1 MRRLSIVWWSKWI
14 RIENAISMDTITSF
28 SVSILV
34 EQKII
39 VKLKQMD
46 GDNKRQTN
54 TDDTWVD
61 GCCCGCFCGVN

>member
-14 RIENAISMDTITSF
+14 RIENEISMDTITSF

-61 GCCCGCFCGVN
+61 GCCCCCFCGVN